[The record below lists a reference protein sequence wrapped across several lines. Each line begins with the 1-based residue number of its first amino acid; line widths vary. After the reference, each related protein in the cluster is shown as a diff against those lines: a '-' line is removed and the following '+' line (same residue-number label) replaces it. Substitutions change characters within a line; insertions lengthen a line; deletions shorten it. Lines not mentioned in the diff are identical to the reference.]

1 VKVASLNRLLEDVR
15 SLQESLGPLPEP
27 VEKPVF
33 IALSGLPGTGK
44 SYFSRKLAER
54 LPLVILESDTLR
66 KTLFPQPSYRWW
78 ESARLF
84 RTIHFL
90 IEKLLRH
97 GISVILDATNLSE
110 RYRKELYHIAHK
122 TGVKFILVKLV
133 AAPEVVRK
141 RLEKRKTDSVSHSDA
156 DWEVYLDLEHRA
168 EAIRHSHYVVNS
180 ARPIAPVINNI
191 EHEVKNYRSH

>member
-1 VKVASLNRLLEDVR
+1 VKVASLSRLLEDVR

-27 VEKPVF
+27 VAKPVF

-90 IEKLLRH
+90 IERLLCQ
-97 GISVILDATNLSE
+97 GISVVLDATNLSE
-110 RYRKELYHIAHK
+110 RYRKELYHIANK
-122 TGVKFILVKLV
+122 TGVKFVLVKLV

-156 DWEVYLDLEHRA
+156 DWEVYRAMEPRA
-168 EAIRHSHYVVNS
+168 ETIRHSHYVVNS
-180 ARPIAPVINNI
+180 TRPIAPVINKI
-191 EHEVKNYRSH
+191 EHEVKSERSH